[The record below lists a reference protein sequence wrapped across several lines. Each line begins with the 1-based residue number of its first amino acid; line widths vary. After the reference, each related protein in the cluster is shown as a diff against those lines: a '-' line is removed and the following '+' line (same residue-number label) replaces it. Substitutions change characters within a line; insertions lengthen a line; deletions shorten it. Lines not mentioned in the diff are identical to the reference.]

1 MHLLLFHHIVCYTM
15 YDLHKSYVY
24 VCFSLQN
31 YSPDTS
37 CSSDGEEV
45 QYIMDNKKLFVGN
58 LPWTVTSDS
67 LREMFAEFGEIVE
80 AMLITDRE
88 TGRSKGFGFV
98 TFTTEEAAQA
108 AISAK
113 NNSDLEGRPM
123 VVNVAKPK
131 EPRNDFRGG
140 GGGGYRGGGG
150 GGGYRGGG
158 GGGGGSR
165 Y

>member
-1 MHLLLFHHIVCYTM
+1 
-15 YDLHKSYVY
+15 
-24 VCFSLQN
+24 
-31 YSPDTS
+31 
-37 CSSDGEEV
+37 
-45 QYIMDNKKLFVGN
+45 MDNKKLFVGN

-150 GGGYRGGG
+150 AGGGYRGGG